1 MLVHCEWRN
10 NNVAYG
16 LLSVCSLHIEY
27 TFPYI
32 ATLIISVKTGMKI
45 RIYQT
50 VQWKGVCVHYKRALC
65 STKGLAVGFLSKASP
80 LCPKVFTYRS
90 LTAWPTCLRAQ
101 QLNHQEGCISEG
113 SMKPQNKMS
122 SKWSIT
128 SMGGD
133 SGTPVCF
140 ISVGSACVGWTAHLC
155 ILTHAQPRRMW
166 SPIYRTKRWYVQGHD
181 YAWLPFAC
189 ALIKR

>member
-1 MLVHCEWRN
+1 MQVHGEWTN
-10 NNVAYG
+10 NNAAYC
-16 LLSVCSLHIEY
+16 LLRVCCLHIEY

-32 ATLIISVKTGMKI
+32 ATLIISAKTEMKI

-50 VQWKGVCVHYKRALC
+50 VQLKGVCVHYKRALC

-90 LTAWPTCLRAQ
+90 LTAWPTCLREQ
-101 QLNHQEGCISEG
+101 ELNRQEGCISGG
-113 SMKPQNKMS
+113 SMKLQNKMS

-133 SGTPVCF
+133 SGTPICF
-140 ISVGSACVGWTAHLC
+140 ISVGSTCVGWTAHLC

-166 SPIYRTKRWYVQGHD
+166 SPD
-181 YAWLPFAC
+181 L
-189 ALIKR
+189 